1 MVWFKSCPKCDNGD
15 IMFEQDRDGCRVK
28 CVQCGYS
35 QDTDSQYQA
44 TKMLAESLSRR
55 FLLSSVAV

>member
-1 MVWFKSCPKCDNGD
+1 MVWFKSCPRCDRGD

-35 QDTDSQYQA
+35 KDTHSQDQA
-44 TKMLAESLSRR
+44 AKMLKEMSLGRE
-55 FLLSSVAV
+55 LLAQLAV